1 MLTYSLNTRSS
12 NMNQQDS
19 PYQCHLFVCIKSRG
33 GKSVSCGD
41 SCGGEL
47 KTLLKSEIK
56 KRGWRSVA
64 RVCESSCL
72 GVCDAGPNIMIY
84 PQKIW
89 LSAVTPNDVPEILK
103 LVEGFLEN

>member
-1 MLTYSLNTRSS
+1 MK
-12 NMNQQDS
+12 QHAS

-33 GKSVSCGD
+33 GKGKSCGD
-41 SCGGEL
+41 SAGSEL
-47 KTLLKSEIK
+47 KAVLKSEIK
-56 KRGWRSVA
+56 KRGWKSVA

-89 LSAVTPNDVPEILK
+89 LSEVTPDDVPEILQ
-103 LVEGFLEN
+103 LVAGFVEA